1 MTAGSM
7 NQTLIRAPG
16 LPGPVLPG
24 PVLTSPVLTGPVRA
38 GRGMGLIRSV
48 GPGDA
53 DAIRA
58 FVCGLSPQSQYF
70 RFFASVAPPST
81 GLLRALS
88 GVTGSADILVLTDSC
103 NAVIGHAMA
112 ADALVADGR
121 LETNIGL
128 VIGDDWQGRGLGT
141 TLLDM
146 LVSRAA
152 RRGVRTLVLD
162 VLPANDR
169 MRGIIA
175 RRWPD
180 APAER
185 TRDALVIRPAIGP
198 VDAGHPVTLPT
209 VINVRHDRAARHAAT
224 TSHAGGTRA
233 SAA

>member
-1 MTAGSM
+1 
-7 NQTLIRAPG
+7 
-16 LPGPVLPG
+16 
-24 PVLTSPVLTGPVRA
+24 
-38 GRGMGLIRSV
+38 MGLIRS
-48 GPGDA
+48 GGSGDA
-53 DAIRA
+53 DAIRL

-88 GVTGSADILVLTDSC
+88 GVTGTADILVLTDTC

-112 ADALVADGR
+112 ADGVTADGR

-141 TLLDM
+141 TLLDV

-180 APAER
+180 APVER
-185 TRDALVIRPAIGP
+185 TRDALVIRPPMRP

-209 VINVRHDRAARHAAT
+209 VISLRHDRAARHAAT
-224 TSHAGGTRA
+224 TSQAGGTRA

>member
-7 NQTLIRAPG
+7 NRTLTSAA
-16 LPGPVLPG
+16 PVLAAPVVIG
-24 PVLTSPVLTGPVRA
+24 PPLA
-38 GRGMGLIRSV
+38 GRGSGLIRV
-48 GPGDA
+48 GGPRDA
-53 DAIRA
+53 DTIRA

-81 GLLRALS
+81 SLLRTLS
-88 GVTGSADILVLTDSC
+88 GVTGSADILILTDIR

-112 ADALVADGR
+112 ADSLAADGQ

-146 LVSRAA
+146 LVSRAT
-152 RRGVRTLVLD
+152 RRGVRALVLD
-162 VLPANDR
+162 VLPPNDR

-185 TRDALVIRPAIGP
+185 TRDALVIRPSIGAA
-198 VDAGHPVTLPT
+198 DAGYPVTLPA
-209 VINVRHDRAARHAAT
+209 VVGLRHDRAARHAST
-224 TSHAGGTRA
+224 ETGGTNAPDR

>member
-7 NQTLIRAPG
+7 NRTLTTAAPVLTAPVVIGPALAGRGSGLIRAG
-16 LPGPVLPG
+16 
-24 PVLTSPVLTGPVRA
+24 
-38 GRGMGLIRSV
+38 

-53 DAIRA
+53 DTIRA
-58 FVCGLSPQSQYF
+58 FVCGLSSRSQYF

-81 GLLRALS
+81 SLLRTLS
-88 GVTGSADILVLTDSC
+88 GVTSSADILILTDSS
-103 NAVIGHAMA
+103 NAVIGHGMA
-112 ADALVADGR
+112 ADVLAADGQ

-152 RRGVRTLVLD
+152 RRGVRALVLD

-180 APAER
+180 APVER
-185 TRDALVIRPAIGP
+185 TRDALVIRPPIGP
-198 VDAGHPVTLPT
+198 EDAGHPVTLPA
-209 VINVRHDRAARHAAT
+209 VIGLRHDRTARHATAQT
-224 TSHAGGTRA
+224 GGTRA
-233 SAA
+233 PGRSAA

>member
-1 MTAGSM
+1 MTAGSR
-7 NQTLIRAPG
+7 NRT
-16 LPGPVLPG
+16 
-24 PVLTSPVLTGPVRA
+24 LTSSPPKLAAPLLIGPELA
-38 GRGMGLIRSV
+38 GWGTGLIRSG

-81 GLLRALS
+81 SLLRTLS
-88 GVTGSADILVLTDSC
+88 GVTGSADILILTDSRD
-103 NAVIGHAMA
+103 AVIGHAMA
-112 ADALVADGR
+112 ADSLAADGQ

-141 TLLDM
+141 ALLDM

-152 RRGVRTLVLD
+152 RRGVRVLVLD

-185 TRDALVIRPAIGP
+185 TRDALVIRPSIGP
-198 VDAGHPVTLPT
+198 ADAGYPVPLPA
-209 VINVRHDRAARHAAT
+209 VMGLRNDRTARHVPAQT
-224 TSHAGGTRA
+224 GGTRA
-233 SAA
+233 PRRSAA